1 MVDLEGVA
9 AARRRRD
16 GPRVEDSCV
25 WLDVRF
31 VRPRLELGR
40 FDSDERVRFA
50 GGCCVSDEFFRFG
63 GIINGNPLNEIYHT

>member
-1 MVDLEGVA
+1 MVDLKGVA

-25 WLDVRF
+25 WLEDVRF

-40 FDSDERVRFA
+40 FDSDERVRLLVAVGWPTNSF
-50 GGCCVSDEFFRFG
+50 V
-63 GIINGNPLNEIYHT
+63 